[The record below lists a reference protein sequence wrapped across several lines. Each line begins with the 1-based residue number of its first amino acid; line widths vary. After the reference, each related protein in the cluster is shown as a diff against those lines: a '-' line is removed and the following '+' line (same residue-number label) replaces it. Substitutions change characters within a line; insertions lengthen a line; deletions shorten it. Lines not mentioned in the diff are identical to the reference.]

1 MIKKFVPGLAVLM
14 LSALP
19 LLSQPPTVQLK
30 VGVVQFLPGFDVAAN
45 GARIVQLLERLA
57 DQGVN
62 VAVFPEGAVS
72 GYSLDVMPASTD
84 EVVAVEERIRR
95 TCHDRRI
102 AAVVGSIHRAE
113 SRTYDSAVVF
123 SSRGELVE
131 EYGKL
136 MLSGEKWA
144 TPGNHIAFFNLE
156 GVPSTVIICHDE
168 RYPELV
174 RLPAMSGA
182 RIVYYISFE
191 SGMNKE
197 QKLAGYRAQMMARAV
212 ENTVFVVAANAPG
225 NPKDNSGS
233 HGQSRIIQDDG
244 TILKEAS
251 YYSEDILIE
260 SLDIKVD
267 PERLALPEQGPLAD
281 WWQQGVRWML
291 ANHLRKLD

>member
-1 MIKKFVPGLAVLM
+1 MVVLLGLP

-19 LLSQPPTVQLK
+19 ALPQPVSVTLK
-30 VGVVQFLPGFDVAAN
+30 VGVVQFLPGPDVAAN
-45 GARIVQLLERLA
+45 GARIVQFLERLA

-72 GYSLDVMPASTD
+72 GYRLDIMPASTN
-84 EVVAVEERIRR
+84 EVVAVEQQIRR

-102 AAVVGSIHRAE
+102 AAVVGSIHRTN
-113 SRTYDSAVVF
+113 SRTYDSAVIF

-191 SGMNKE
+191 SGMDKE
-197 QKLAGYRAQMMARAV
+197 HKLAGYRAQMMARAA
-212 ENTVFVVAANAPG
+212 ENTVFVVAANTPG

-233 HGQSRIIQDDG
+233 HGQSRIIKDDG
-244 TILKEAS
+244 TILKEGS
-251 YYSEDILIE
+251 YYGEDILIE
-260 SLDIKVD
+260 SLDIKLD
-267 PERLALPEQGPLAD
+267 PERLALPQEGPLAD

-291 ANHLRKLD
+291 ANRLRKLD